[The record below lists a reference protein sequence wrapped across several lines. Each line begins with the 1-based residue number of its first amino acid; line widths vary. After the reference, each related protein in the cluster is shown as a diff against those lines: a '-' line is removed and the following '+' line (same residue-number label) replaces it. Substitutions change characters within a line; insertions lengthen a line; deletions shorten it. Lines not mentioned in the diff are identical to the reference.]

1 MAKFITIKLQKSIK
15 APAETVARKEHRVAR
30 AMMLQAIAD
39 FEAKGVALR
48 VATDKRIVT
57 EFGETLYLE

>member
-1 MAKFITIKLQKSIK
+1 MAKFITIKLQRSIK
-15 APAETVARKEHRVAR
+15 APAETVARKEHRVAK
-30 AMMLQAIAD
+30 AMMRDAIAD
-39 FEAKGVALR
+39 FGKRGIALR